1 MKFRKNFLRKWKQIY
16 ISVSR
21 IQGGKSGSLDPMDP
35 GGSYWILMDP
45 VGSSWILMDPN
56 GS

>member
-1 MKFRKNFLRKWKQIY
+1 MFLAFNIFTFAVIRGNPKGEKADP
-16 ISVSR
+16 
-21 IQGGKSGSLDPMDP
+21 GSLDPMDP

-45 VGSSWILMDPN
+45 GGSSWILVDPR

>member
-1 MKFRKNFLRKWKQIY
+1 MNFFKGEKADP
-16 ISVSR
+16 
-21 IQGGKSGSLDPMDP
+21 GSLDPMDP

-45 VGSSWILMDPN
+45 GGSSWILMDPN